1 MMMTTLDNLLA
12 QARAQ
17 IDLRRQL
24 NQLEQEQQEQADRA
38 LNDHIWA
45 ALEVVLPAPLLEYA
59 RFEVDT
65 RDYYIRTVNV
75 TLNLD
80 AIQAAPIT
88 FTLIRGSDDRPW
100 TLRTT
105 RMQYDI
111 RQNDGYCIASSWCVE
126 WDEYGDGGWYVQPHG
141 LRTLTTDI
149 IEALSY
155 ALEAWPDY
163 DAACQEVRR
172 RNEACETPPR
182 ARPLPQP
189 TLGEQLLLVLDQYI
203 ARHTEDV

>member
-24 NQLEQEQQEQADRA
+24 HQLEQEQQEQADRA
-38 LNDHIWA
+38 LNDSIWA
-45 ALEVVLPAPLLEYA
+45 ALEEGLPAPLLEYA

-65 RDYYIRTVNV
+65 REYYIRTVHV

-88 FTLIRGSDDRPW
+88 FTLVRVDDYW
-100 TLRTT
+100 ALRTSY
-105 RMQYDI
+105 MQYDI
-111 RQNDGYCIASSWCVE
+111 RQNDGYRVASIWSVE
-126 WDEYGDGGWYVQPHG
+126 WDEYGDGGWYVQPHD

-149 IEALSY
+149 VEALSY

-163 DAACQEVRR
+163 DAACQEMSR

-203 ARHTEDV
+203 ARHTEEGP

>member
-1 MMMTTLDNLLA
+1 
-12 QARAQ
+12 
-17 IDLRRQL
+17 
-24 NQLEQEQQEQADRA
+24 
-38 LNDHIWA
+38 
-45 ALEVVLPAPLLEYA
+45 
-59 RFEVDT
+59 
-65 RDYYIRTVNV
+65 
-75 TLNLD
+75 
-80 AIQAAPIT
+80 
-88 FTLIRGSDDRPW
+88 
-100 TLRTT
+100 
-105 RMQYDI
+105 MQYDI
-111 RQNDGYCIASSWCVE
+111 RQNDGCRIASSWRVE

-149 IEALSY
+149 VEALSY

-163 DAACQEVRR
+163 DAACQEMRR